1 MSTQN
6 NRRLP
11 WLIGG
16 ALLFILLCCA
26 CIILVALAAA
36 FFTPS
41 SSQGRPS
48 QIELPPRIQ
57 VTPPAIP
64 TPRIERVLPTP
75 LAPIEPGAAED
86 AETAIYTNVY
96 ERVNPSV
103 VAVRVIDAAL
113 LDQAPDPNIQP
124 FFFNTGE
131 GSGFVIDT
139 AGHIVTN
146 RHVILGAGRV
156 AVQFYNGI
164 QAIAEVLGSDADTDI
179 AVLKVDPAGLDLRPV
194 AFGSIDDLRVGE
206 RVLVIGNPFGNSNTL
221 TTGIISALGRD
232 LNLPDSP
239 FRLPEVIQ
247 TDAAINPGNS
257 GGPML
262 NARGEVIGVAFMLQ
276 SSTNSNAG
284 IGFGI
289 PVYFVERVSR
299 AIIAEG
305 RYQHSW
311 IGIRG
316 STLSPVLIEELGLEV
331 QAGALVQEVIP
342 NGPAAKAGLR
352 GGAESRTVEGVPFL
366 VGGDIIIAI
375 DEQPVRVFEDLLAYL
390 GRYGEPG
397 REVTLTILRDDRTE
411 QITVSLEPR
420 PEQLDQ

>member
-1 MSTQN
+1 MSTKN
-6 NRRLP
+6 NRLP

-16 ALLFILLCCA
+16 ALLLVLLCCL
-26 CIILVALAAA
+26 CIIAVAAATA
-36 FFTPS
+36 FFTPAG
-41 SSQGRPS
+41 QLQAPA
-48 QIELPPRIQ
+48 ELPSRIFA
-57 VTPPAIP
+57 TPSVVP
-64 TPRIERVLPTP
+64 TPRVERVLPTP
-75 LAPIEPGAAED
+75 AVPSETILPED
-86 AETAIYTNVY
+86 AETAIYTSVY

-113 LDQAPDPNIQP
+113 LNEAPDPNIQP

-146 RHVILGAGRV
+146 RHVILDAGRV
-156 AVQFYNGI
+156 AVQFYNGV
-164 QAIAEVLGSDADTDI
+164 QTTAEVIGADADTDI
-179 AVLKVDPAGLDLRPV
+179 AVLKVDPRGLDLRPV
-194 AFGSIDDLRVGE
+194 TFGSIDDLRVGG
-206 RVLVIGNPFGNSNTL
+206 RVLVIGNPFGNTNTL

-232 LNLPDSP
+232 LMLPESQ

-289 PVYFVERVSR
+289 PGYFVERVSR

-316 STLSPVLIEELGLEV
+316 NSLSPVLIEALDLDV

-342 NGPAAKAGLR
+342 DSPAAKAGLR
-352 GGAESRTVEGVPFL
+352 GGGEDITIEGAPFRA
-366 VGGDIIIAI
+366 GGDIIIAI
-375 DEQPVRVFEDLLAYL
+375 DDQPVRVFEDLLAYL

-397 REVTLTILRDDRTE
+397 REVVLTILRDGKTQ
-411 QITVSLEPR
+411 QISVTLEPR
-420 PEQLDQ
+420 PDQLDQ